1 MKKLFF
7 FLLFISLILCLPIL
21 FSRISLEKSNRTVE
35 VCLDWTSF
43 QQKCKEENLPWEE
56 FLLKIR
62 DYGISSLGLGEDN
75 FTEIEDKIYIFTA
88 GEREKLVLL
97 GLIAPTALPEGETWV
112 FRDKSFFTRI
122 KNILE
127 KKLNR
132 SLTYFQRGEYFFL
145 SLPRTFAQSSYS
157 IRENISGKPK
167 HSRAKVRGE
176 PNGLNYVDFRFGY
189 QEEKIRQAKNYGLK
203 VLLQTESL
211 SVGESVPAGFSFF
224 GYKENISAF
233 TFPSY
238 LQFIPLLPS
247 EEKINPVRKF
257 EEDFLSPGIK
267 LALSEFLLQSESRK
281 FSQLNHS
288 VSRLHYFGPEEYSLY
303 GKQKKAEEKIL
314 KRLIRAV
321 KERNVRLLYLYPL
334 PKEFLPAGDGYFDEH
349 YNFFAKLKKNLD
361 KEKFKLGINNPFPQ
375 ANFLAPRTKLLRQ
388 FLSFWIA
395 CLFPLFGLIFL
406 TRKKNYLF
414 NFLFLTF
421 FSLSAGFLIATLLS
435 GNEFFLKLEEF
446 RGVKLALI
454 LPLLFVIS
462 YLYWGSW
469 QKIFRKELKIGIFMF
484 FLGGILIFLLYFL
497 RSGDSFSFLLPGE
510 EWLRDFLE
518 NIFAVRPR
526 TKEFLFGHPLLILG
540 LYLLKQE
547 SDKGLDARP
556 FLICG
561 FVGQVSIINTFLHLH
576 TPFLVSL
583 YRTGLGIFLGT
594 ILGLVLVKIYPLFRK
609 KFSKELLYGV
619 RLDKLD

>member
-7 FLLFISLILCLPIL
+7 FLLFISLILCLPVL
-21 FSRISLEKSNRTVE
+21 FSRVSLEKSNRSVE
-35 VCLDWTSF
+35 ICLDWTAF
-43 QQKCKEENLPWEE
+43 QQKCKEENHPWEE

-62 DYGISSLGLGEDN
+62 DYGISSLGLGEDT
-75 FTEIEDKIYIFTA
+75 FTEVEEKVYIFTA

-97 GLIAPTALPEGETWV
+97 GLIAPSALPPGETWV
-112 FRDKSFFTRI
+112 FPDKSFFTRI
-122 KNILE
+122 KSVLE
-127 KKLNR
+127 KRLNR
-132 SLTYFQRGEYFFL
+132 SLTFFQRGEYFFL
-145 SLPRTFAQSSYS
+145 SLPQ
-157 IRENISGKPK
+157 
-167 HSRAKVRGE
+167 
-176 PNGLNYVDFRFGY
+176 GLGYADFRYGY
-189 QEEKIRQAKNYGLK
+189 PEEKIRQAKNYGLK

-211 SVGESVPAGFSFF
+211 SAGERLPAGFSSFDL
-224 GYKENISAF
+224 KENISAF
-233 TFPSY
+233 TFPGC
-238 LQFIPLLPS
+238 LQFVPSVPSLPE
-247 EEKINPVRKF
+247 EEKIDPVRQF

-267 LALSEFLLQSESRK
+267 LALAEFFPQSESKKLSR
-281 FSQLNHS
+281 LNHS
-288 VSRLHYFGPEEYSLY
+288 LVRLHYLGPEEYSLY
-303 GKQKKAEEKIL
+303 AKQRRAEDKIL
-314 KRLIRAV
+314 ERLIRAV
-321 KERNVRLLYLYPL
+321 KERNIRVLYLYPL
-334 PKEFLPAGDGYFDEH
+334 PDEFLTAGNGYFDAH
-349 YNFFAKLKKNLD
+349 YDFFSKLKKNLE
-361 KEKFKLGINNPFPQ
+361 KEKFKLGISNPLPQ
-375 ANFLAPRTKLLRQ
+375 TNFLAPRTKLLRQ

-406 TRKKNYLF
+406 ARRKNYLS

-435 GNEFFLKLEEF
+435 GNEYFLKLEEF

-469 QKIFRKELKIGIFMF
+469 QKIFRKELKIGIFLL
-484 FLGGILIFLLYFL
+484 FLGSVLIFLLYFL

-540 LYLLKQE
+540 LYLLSKE
-547 SDKGLDARP
+547 SSSPSINSGFEPANNPDARP

-561 FVGQVSIINTFLHLH
+561 FIGQVSIINTFLHLH
-576 TPFLVSL
+576 TSFLVSL

-594 ILGLVLVKIYPLFRK
+594 IFGLILVKLYPLFRK
-609 KFSKELLYGV
+609 KFSKELLSSPLTGDV
-619 RLDKLD
+619 QR